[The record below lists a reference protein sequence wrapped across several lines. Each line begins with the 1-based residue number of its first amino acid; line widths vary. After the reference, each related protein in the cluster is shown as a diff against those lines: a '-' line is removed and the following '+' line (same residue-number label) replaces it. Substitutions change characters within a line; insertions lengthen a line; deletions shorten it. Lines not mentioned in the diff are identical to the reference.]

1 MTTISYSSLRQNLR
15 SVMDNINSD
24 RSVFE
29 VARKGQETVVM
40 MSKHDYDSLQET
52 LYLLSSKAN
61 ADRLHES
68 LQQAEA
74 GEFIHH
80 DLIED

>member
-1 MTTISYSSLRQNLR
+1 MRQNLR
-15 SVMDNINSD
+15 SVMDNINAD

-29 VARKGQETVVM
+29 VARRGQETVVM

-68 LQQAEA
+68 LKQAER
-74 GEFIHH
+74 GEFVHH
-80 DLIED
+80 DLIEE

>member
-1 MTTISYSSLRQNLR
+1 MTTISYSALRQNLR
-15 SVMDNINSD
+15 SVMDTINTD
-24 RSVFE
+24 RSVYE
-29 VARKGQETVVM
+29 ISRAGQETVVM

-68 LQQAEA
+68 IQQAKA
-74 GEFIHH
+74 GNLLHH
-80 DLIED
+80 ELIED